1 MLLAFVSTAAAASFC
16 GNWVQLTAGKCSLS
30 NKCCQSAGTPIPSC
44 TTPICP
50 LSTSVISQEGYQFA
64 GDGKY
69 AITLMIGTGQSCPLT
84 YDAGPTLFVVDT
96 QGSYIS
102 LGDNI
107 DLGNGWQKVQYHPQ
121 RFITT
126 VSKSNQ
132 ANFFTPGVPFGP
144 GGVDLIGPCMKMAPY
159 LNDPN
164 VGCPCNDTWTVAS
177 IAAGATNSSSTRTIN
192 VSSCP
197 LVNSTNGSMV
207 SSCPESFFFD
217 TRFKY
222 GNLRITNQTNSTN
235 GSYRLLEITQ
245 PNFNSSVGWNSSI
258 VYANFTADF
267 SCPSTIGDTK
277 APTAQSSAVGVVLNA
292 APYLFA
298 VCVLALL
305 R

>member
-1 MLLAFVSTAAAASFC
+1 MLLAFVSTAAAANFC
-16 GNWVQLTAGKCSLS
+16 GNWAQLSAGKCSLS
-30 NKCCQSAGTPIPSC
+30 NLCCQSAGTPIPSC
-44 TTPICP
+44 LTPLKQDTI
-50 LSTSVISQEGYQFA
+50 SVISQEGYQFA

-84 YDAGPTLFVVDT
+84 YSAGPTLFVVDT
-96 QGSYIS
+96 EGSYVS
-102 LGDNI
+102 LGDNTDI
-107 DLGNGWQKVQYHPQ
+107 GNGWQKVQYNPQ

-132 ANFFTPGVPFGP
+132 GNFFTPGVPFGS
-144 GGVDLIGPCMKMAPY
+144 GGLNLIGPCMKMEPY

-164 VGCPCNDTWTVAS
+164 VGCPCNDTWTVGG
-177 IAAGATNSSSTRTIN
+177 IAAGSTNSSSTRTIN

-217 TRFKY
+217 TRHKY

-258 VYANFTADF
+258 VYASFTADF
-267 SCPSTIGDTK
+267 SCPSTIGITN
-277 APTAQSSAVGVVLNA
+277 APTAQSSSVGVVLNA
-292 APYLFA
+292 VPYLFA